1 MPGRPPVIVDA
12 NIIFS
17 ALLSSQSRFTENLLH
32 ADEQF
37 YANELALVELFK
49 HKEKIVRLSRL
60 SEDEI
65 IRLYYL
71 LLKRINLYKEDLISP
86 ENRRAAYALCRDI
99 DETDTPH
106 LALTLELD
114 GLLWT
119 GDNTLKTGLRLKGFD
134 RFFDPAAN
142 KA

>member
-1 MPGRPPVIVDA
+1 MPGRPPVVVDT

-17 ALLSSQSRFTENLLH
+17 ALLSSQSRFTEVLLRV
-32 ADEQF
+32 DDQF
-37 YANELALVELFK
+37 YANELTMVELFK

-71 LLKRINLYKEDLISP
+71 LLRRISLYKEDLISP
-86 ENRRAAYALCRDI
+86 ENRRAAYALCGDI

-119 GDNTLKTGLRLKGFD
+119 GDSTLKKRLKQKGFD
-134 RFFDPAAN
+134 RFHNPSEGSR
-142 KA
+142 